1 MFQFR
6 AFPSYGYLIH
16 RTMTAYCAAVL
27 PHSEIS
33 GSTLICSS
41 PKLIAACHV
50 LHRLLMPRH
59 SPCAL
64 SSLTC
69 VEENCVPFRPSPGG
83 AEHPLHSVS
92 FSFFAPDPLALGSVA
107 RNEETSLSSLW
118 FSIKNYAGSTELL
131 KQNCKLP
138 LKSSTIKVFR
148 CDLSIAPSV
157 ALLFTLFPLFSFQGA
172 SPMTGMVENSGIEPL
187 TS

>member
-16 RTMTAYCAAVL
+16 RTILEYCSSVL

-41 PKLIAACHV
+41 PKLFAACHV

-64 SSLTC
+64 ISLTLKM
-69 VEENCVPFRPSPGG
+69 VLTIFWFSLRIMQAQQN
-83 AEHPLHSVS
+83 LHKIV
-92 FSFFAPDPLALGSVA
+92 FTLKKFPQCCIIYAVIHRALCCLAF
-107 RNEETSLSSLW
+107 SLSS
-118 FSIKNYAGSTELL
+118 
-131 KQNCKLP
+131 
-138 LKSSTIKVFR
+138 
-148 CDLSIAPSV
+148 
-157 ALLFTLFPLFSFQGA
+157 LFSFQGA
-172 SPMTGMVENSGIEPL
+172 NSGFHRIGGE
-187 TS
+187 